1 MSMRRLLLILVAPI
15 VCMAVCFGQN
25 APKLHNEEIESSK
38 RYQKGNIY
46 QKDLLLYL
54 DMLGETHPY
63 YADEAN
69 RAKLEKQAKKMYR
82 ECATNTLSAPTAP

>member
-1 MSMRRLLLILVAPI
+1 MKRLLLILVAPI
-15 VCMAVCFGQN
+15 ASIAVCFSQN
-25 APKLHNEEIESSK
+25 VPKLHNEEIESSA

-63 YADEAN
+63 YSDEAN
-69 RAKLEKQAKKMYR
+69 R
-82 ECATNTLSAPTAP
+82 S